1 MRPTLVRSD
10 GAPGRVI
17 DQVPYDTQRAQ
28 LEHKADELEQS
39 LRQRGRIEVERAA
52 DDMDAT
58 LLAAERESATGEL
71 ERASRLL
78 RQIKAAL
85 VRIRNGEYGVCLT
98 CARRV
103 SEKRLQAIPWAL
115 YCVECQ
121 ESVDGL
127 HARVDAFRARAA

>member
-1 MRPTLVRSD
+1 M
-10 GAPGRVI
+10 
-17 DQVPYDTQRAQ
+17 PYDTERAQ
-28 LEHKADELEQS
+28 LEHKTEELKQS

-58 LLAAERESATGEL
+58 LLAVERESATGEL

-78 RQIKAAL
+78 RQIEAAL
-85 VRIRNGEYGVCLT
+85 VRIRNGEYGVCLK
-98 CARRV
+98 CERQV